1 MSGCQHRI
9 LVYGAG
15 VIGSYYATLFAAAGE
30 DVSLLARGRRLGQL
44 RSRRDINVLDRVA
57 DSELFDFIFVAV
69 RSNQMISALDALRS
83 NVSGTIVT
91 LANSDG
97 DYASW
102 EEAVGK
108 GRLLPAFPG
117 AGGSIDSEG
126 GLHAKLTPRWIQ
138 PTVFGEIDGS
148 RTERSAVLGAIF
160 RKAGIPSREVKDISA
175 WQRCHLGLVVP
186 LADAYALSE
195 TPDTI
200 WTDRSIIRKTAL
212 ALRGNMKALRREGVR
227 LDPKWLH
234 GIRLLPLSIV
244 IIILRK
250 VFASKF
256 ASVFMQPHATSGREE
271 MAFLH
276 ELYYSDSHRQRR
288 AVNCSRAPKSQ

>member
-1 MSGCQHRI
+1 MRHSRV

-15 VIGSYYATLFAAAGE
+15 VIGTFYAERLAAAGE
-30 DVSLLARGRRLGQL
+30 DVSLLARGRRLEQL
-44 RSRRDINVLDRVA
+44 RSRKDITVLDRL
-57 DSELFDFIFVAV
+57 DDGDRFDFIFVAV
-69 RSNQMISALDALRS
+69 RSNQMPSALEALRG
-83 NVSGTIVT
+83 NVSETLVT
-91 LANSDG
+91 LANSNG
-97 DYASW
+97 DYSAW
-102 EEAVGK
+102 EEIAGK

-126 GLHAKLTPRWIQ
+126 FLHAKLTPRWIQ

-148 RTERSAVLGAIF
+148 RTERSAALGTLF
-160 RKAGIPSREVKDISA
+160 RMCGIPSCEVKDISA

-200 WTDRSIIRKTAL
+200 WKDRPIIRRTAV
-212 ALRGNMKALRREGVR
+212 ALRGNVKALCREGVR
-227 LDPKWLH
+227 LDPVWLH
-234 GIRLLPLSIV
+234 AIRILPTFVV
-244 IIILRK
+244 ICVLRE

-256 ASVFMQPHATSGREE
+256 ASVFMRPHAISGHEE

-276 ELYYSDSHRQRR
+276 ELFYSGLL
-288 AVNCSRAPKSQ
+288 VNTQK

>member
-1 MSGCQHRI
+1 M
-9 LVYGAG
+9 YGAG
-15 VIGSYYATLFAAAGE
+15 VIGSYYATLLAAAGE
-30 DVSLLARGRRLGQL
+30 DVSLLARGRRLEQL

-97 DYASW
+97 DYSGW

-160 RKAGIPSREVKDISA
+160 RKAGIPQG
-175 WQRCHLGLVVP
+175 QRPG
-186 LADAYALSE
+186 
-195 TPDTI
+195 
-200 WTDRSIIRKTAL
+200 
-212 ALRGNMKALRREGVR
+212 
-227 LDPKWLH
+227 
-234 GIRLLPLSIV
+234 
-244 IIILRK
+244 
-250 VFASKF
+250 
-256 ASVFMQPHATSGREE
+256 Q
-271 MAFLH
+271 
-276 ELYYSDSHRQRR
+276 RQRQDR
-288 AVNCSRAPKSQ
+288 RQRP